1 MYRKK
6 LSAVFSPDLM
16 IHHDKIM
23 ANKNNRVI
31 KEKKPKMIKVSEKT
45 TDRGIEDINF
55 CTVKKRY

>member
-31 KEKKPKMIKVSEKT
+31 KEKKNRK
-45 TDRGIEDINF
+45 
-55 CTVKKRY
+55 